1 MNLEQNKLET
11 IENYYGSIKAYSLFL
26 ENLAF
31 NFPNNNVQSFLKD
44 KRITSVAS
52 FGLASNILLSIKE
65 DIVENAGNLNYESK
79 LLLNELESTVKLL
92 FTEKNGLYYDKNHL
106 MGDAATTVNKLRNK
120 IAHGNYYLDFENEK
134 ITILDEND
142 LVTIPLERLNY
153 FIGVSLSKYID
164 RTSVS
169 EYTESKVFTR
179 HGTEGRKKPLTT
191 VESIIKYM
199 KNHEV
204 IYITAKTLDN
214 TPVPKNI
221 REELDKMTNNFLETN
236 SFKEIRKFIKQNE
249 KEYQFDYGLKKVD
262 NLDFE
267 KIAVSL
273 LEMSRPEVTY
283 SDNQHIIGEII
294 TKEIIGNKTK
304 LAISSLNNI
313 CILSAMEKTKSTD
326 INVIKKYLSNKNIN
340 FTLSYEEL
348 AVSLIA
354 MFNSI
359 FSYGLDK
366 IYDNNEENVYT
377 ENDKLDYGLLDLSK
391 IKVKNYK
398 VDNKYLNNKNEYKTS
413 LIKKVTEITSSI
425 QKTTSQI
432 NNLAGKGKQEVIN
445 LLNQKLTTLNNN
457 LTKYNSE
464 IKEIDS
470 YNAYYQN
477 HPKYFLNKAI
487 INGIRNSI
495 AHGNYKVTEYDNY
508 QTAKIIFKDIYE
520 GQNTFE
526 GEVYLLDFLELM
538 HSNEKVII
546 NYINQKNTS
555 KTL

>member
-1 MNLEQNKLET
+1 MQWK
-11 IENYYGSIKAYSLFL
+11 
-26 ENLAF
+26 
-31 NFPNNNVQSFLKD
+31 
-44 KRITSVAS
+44 
-52 FGLASNILLSIKE
+52 
-65 DIVENAGNLNYESK
+65 
-79 LLLNELESTVKLL
+79 
-92 FTEKNGLYYDKNHL
+92 
-106 MGDAATTVNKLRNK
+106 
-120 IAHGNYYLDFENEK
+120 
-134 ITILDEND
+134 
-142 LVTIPLERLNY
+142 
-153 FIGVSLSKYID
+153 
-164 RTSVS
+164 
-169 EYTESKVFTR
+169 
-179 HGTEGRKKPLTT
+179 
-191 VESIIKYM
+191 
-199 KNHEV
+199 
-204 IYITAKTLDN
+204 
-214 TPVPKNI
+214 
-221 REELDKMTNNFLETN
+221 
-236 SFKEIRKFIKQNE
+236 
-249 KEYQFDYGLKKVD
+249 
-262 NLDFE
+262 
-267 KIAVSL
+267 
-273 LEMSRPEVTY
+273 
-283 SDNQHIIGEII
+283 
-294 TKEIIGNKTK
+294 
-304 LAISSLNNI
+304 
-313 CILSAMEKTKSTD
+313 KTKSTD

-377 ENDKLDYGLLDLSK
+377 ENDKLDYGLLDLTK
-391 IKVKNYK
+391 IKVKNYT

-413 LIKKVTEITSSI
+413 LVKKVTEINSSI

-432 NNLAGKGKQEVIN
+432 NNLAGKGKQEVID

-470 YNAYYQN
+470 YNAYSQN

-546 NYINQKNTS
+546 DYINKKNTS

>member
-1 MNLEQNKLET
+1 MHTKC
-11 IENYYGSIKAYSLFL
+11 
-26 ENLAF
+26 
-31 NFPNNNVQSFLKD
+31 
-44 KRITSVAS
+44 
-52 FGLASNILLSIKE
+52 
-65 DIVENAGNLNYESK
+65 
-79 LLLNELESTVKLL
+79 
-92 FTEKNGLYYDKNHL
+92 NG
-106 MGDAATTVNKLRNK
+106 
-120 IAHGNYYLDFENEK
+120 
-134 ITILDEND
+134 
-142 LVTIPLERLNY
+142 
-153 FIGVSLSKYID
+153 
-164 RTSVS
+164 
-169 EYTESKVFTR
+169 
-179 HGTEGRKKPLTT
+179 
-191 VESIIKYM
+191 
-199 KNHEV
+199 
-204 IYITAKTLDN
+204 
-214 TPVPKNI
+214 
-221 REELDKMTNNFLETN
+221 
-236 SFKEIRKFIKQNE
+236 
-249 KEYQFDYGLKKVD
+249 
-262 NLDFE
+262 
-267 KIAVSL
+267 
-273 LEMSRPEVTY
+273 
-283 SDNQHIIGEII
+283 
-294 TKEIIGNKTK
+294 
-304 LAISSLNNI
+304 
-313 CILSAMEKTKSTD
+313 KTKSTD

-377 ENDKLDYGLLDLSK
+377 ENDKLDYGLLDLTK

-413 LIKKVTEITSSI
+413 LVKKVTEINSSI
-425 QKTTSQI
+425 QKTASQI
-432 NNLAGKGKQEVIN
+432 NNLAGKGKQEVID

-526 GEVYLLDFLELM
+526 GEVYLLDF
-538 HSNEKVII
+538 
-546 NYINQKNTS
+546 
-555 KTL
+555 

>member
-31 NFPNNNVQSFLKD
+31 NFPNDKINSFLKD

-52 FGLASNILLSIKE
+52 FGFASNILLSIKE

-79 LLLNELESTVKLL
+79 LLLNELETTVKLL

-120 IAHGNYYLDFENEK
+120 IAHGNYFLDFENEK

-191 VESIIKYM
+191 IESIVKYM

-236 SFKEIRKFIKQNE
+236 SFKEIRKFIKEHE

-273 LEMSRPEVTY
+273 LEMQRPEVTY

-304 LAISSLNNI
+304 LAISSLSNI

-377 ENDKLDYGLLDLSK
+377 ENDKLDYGLLDLTK
-391 IKVKNYK
+391 IKVKNYT
-398 VDNKYLNNKNEYKTS
+398 VDNKYLNNKNEYKTG
-413 LIKKVTEITSSI
+413 LVKKVTEINSSI

-432 NNLAGKGKQEVIN
+432 NNLAGKGKQEVID

-546 NYINQKNTS
+546 DYINKKNTS